1 MQETQET
8 WVWSLGQEDLLEEE
22 MATHCSILAW
32 EIPWTE
38 DPDGLQSMGLQRG
51 RHDWA
56 GTDAQEPGSWACLLT
71 NYAVLL
77 LSYSQKKKKKGGEW
91 EKKIKYMETSLAVQ
105 QLRLWI
111 PNAEDP
117 GLFPG
122 QGTRFHLP
130 QLRNGAAE

>member
-1 MQETQET
+1 MQETQEVQ
-8 WVWSLGQEDLLEEE
+8 VWPLGQEDLLEEE

-38 DPDGLQSMGLQRG
+38 EPAGLQSMGLQRG

-77 LSYSQKKKKKGGEW
+77 LSYSKKKKGGEW
-91 EKKIKYMETSLAVQ
+91 ERKIKYMETSLAVQ

-111 PNAEDP
+111 PNAEDT
-117 GLFPG
+117 GLIPG
-122 QGTRFHLP
+122 QGTNFLDMAKKKKMRV
-130 QLRNGAAE
+130 GE